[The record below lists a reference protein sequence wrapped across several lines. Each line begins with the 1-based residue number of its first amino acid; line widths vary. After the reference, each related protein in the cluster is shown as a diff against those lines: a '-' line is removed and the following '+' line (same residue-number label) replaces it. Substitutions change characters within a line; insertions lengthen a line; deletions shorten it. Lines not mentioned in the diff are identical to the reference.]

1 MKYHEQKQ
9 KKKKEE
15 KKQRN
20 IKYKNGILNQKLIF
34 GFTRITISQ

>member
-1 MKYHEQKQ
+1 MNRNR

-15 KKQRN
+15 KNQRN

>member
-1 MKYHEQKQ
+1 MNRNR
-9 KKKKEE
+9 KKKKKK